1 MTPRDLFTEYIRI
14 ITNNREYR
22 TPSFGEKSSSRKI
35 RKVEKFEKSSENS
48 RNETEKVKSTS
59 LQKPTE
65 YRKEIRH
72 EFNQQ
77 RGVYP
82 EEVNR

>member
-14 ITNNREYR
+14 NRENR
-22 TPSFGEKSSSRKI
+22 
-35 RKVEKFEKSSENS
+35 VKFEKSKNSRTQQKLENS

-77 RGVYP
+77 REVYP

>member
-1 MTPRDLFTEYIRI
+1 MSK
-14 ITNNREYR
+14 N
-22 TPSFGEKSSSRKI
+22 SRSHQKL
-35 RKVEKFEKSSENS
+35 ENS
-48 RNETEKVKSTS
+48 RNETDKVKSTS

>member
-1 MTPRDLFTEYIRI
+1 MTSND
-14 ITNNREYR
+14 
-22 TPSFGEKSSSRKI
+22 PSRPFLLNVFRLSGIELPNSKKSG
-35 RKVEKFEKSSENS
+35 KFEKLENLEKLGNS